1 MNKTTT
7 TTKIVLSA
15 SRRTD
20 IPAFYLTWFMN
31 RLDRGFFEVANPVNN
46 RVTRVPAGPDT
57 VDSIV
62 FWSKDFGR
70 FLAEAVGEELRKR
83 GYGLFF
89 NFTVN
94 SGSPLLEPRVPSLEN
109 RLDQLAALS
118 RRFGPQ
124 AINWRFDPL
133 CFYRKSGGSVENN
146 LADFAVIAR
155 SAHHAGIRRC
165 VTSFMD
171 HYPKIRRRLAAV
183 PGLAFVDPSPAE
195 KAAILLKLETRLR
208 PLQIDLSTCCE
219 KDILQRLPAETKIRP
234 SACIS
239 NTLLTDLYGGR
250 ISLKRDR
257 GQRRRQGCG
266 CQVSV
271 DVGSYRDQPCSHGC
285 LFCYANPCDSATVSR
300 TGKARSGRC
309 SAIPNG
315 YHRKNDP
322 TCASAH

>member
-1 MNKTTT
+1 MNTTAT

-20 IPAFYLTWFMN
+20 IPAFYLTWFISS
-31 RLDRGFFEVANPVNN
+31 LDRGYFDVANPFNK

-57 VDSIV
+57 VDTIV

-70 FLAEAVGEELRKR
+70 FLAEEIGEELRKR

-94 SGSPLLEPRVPSLEN
+94 SRSPLLEPKVPPLES
-109 RLDQLAALS
+109 RLDQLETLS

-124 AINWRFDPL
+124 SINWRFDPL
-133 CFYRKSGGSVENN
+133 CFYRNSGGSVENN
-146 LADFAVIAR
+146 LADFSVIAR
-155 SAHHAGIRRC
+155 SAHRAGVTRC
-165 VTSFMD
+165 ITSFMD
-171 HYPKIRRRLAAV
+171 HYPKIQRRLAAV
-183 PGLAFVDPSPAE
+183 PGFSFIDPSPVE

-208 PLQIDLSTCCE
+208 PLKIGLSTCCE
-219 KDILQRLPAETKIRP
+219 KNILQRLPAETTIRP

-239 NTLLTDLYGGR
+239 NTLLTELYGGR
-250 ISLKRDR
+250 ISLKRDT

-271 DVGSYRDQPCSHGC
+271 DVGSYGDQPCSHGC
-285 LFCYANPCDSATVSR
+285 LFCYANPRGGATLSTPGESRSLRYSAVP
-300 TGKARSGRC
+300 K
-309 SAIPNG
+309 
-315 YHRKNDP
+315 
-322 TCASAH
+322 

>member
-1 MNKTTT
+1 MNTTAT

-20 IPAFYLTWFMN
+20 IPAFYLTWFISS
-31 RLDRGFFEVANPVNN
+31 LDRGYFDVANPFNK

-57 VDSIV
+57 VDTIV

-70 FLAEAVGEELRKR
+70 FLAEEIGEELRKR

-94 SGSPLLEPRVPSLEN
+94 SRSPLLEPKVPPLES
-109 RLDQLAALS
+109 RLDQLETLS

-124 AINWRFDPL
+124 SINWRFDPL
-133 CFYRKSGGSVENN
+133 CFYRNSGGSVENN
-146 LADFAVIAR
+146 LADFSVIAR
-155 SAHHAGIRRC
+155 SAHRAGVTRC
-165 VTSFMD
+165 ITSFMD
-171 HYPKIRRRLAAV
+171 HYPKIQRRLAAV
-183 PGLAFVDPSPAE
+183 PGFSFIDPSPVE

-208 PLQIDLSTCCE
+208 PLKIGLSTCCE
-219 KDILQRLPAETKIRP
+219 KEILQRLPAETTIRP

-239 NTLLTDLYGGR
+239 NTLLTELYGGR
-250 ISLKRDR
+250 ISLKRDT

-271 DVGSYRDQPCSHGC
+271 DVGSYGDQPCSHGC
-285 LFCYANPCDSATVSR
+285 LFCYANPRGGATLSTPGESRSLRYSAVP
-300 TGKARSGRC
+300 K
-309 SAIPNG
+309 
-315 YHRKNDP
+315 
-322 TCASAH
+322 

>member
-1 MNKTTT
+1 MNKMAT

-31 RLDRGFFEVANPVNN
+31 SLDRGFFEVANPFNKSVAQ
-46 RVTRVPAGPDT
+46 VPAGPDT
-57 VDSIV
+57 VDTIV

-70 FLAEAVGEELRKR
+70 FLAEEIGEELRKR

-94 SGSPLLEPRVPSLEN
+94 SRSPLLEPRVPPLES
-109 RLDQLAALS
+109 RLGQLEALS

-124 AINWRFDPL
+124 SINWRFDPL
-133 CFYRKSGGSVENN
+133 CFYRKTGGSVENN
-146 LADFAVIAR
+146 LADFSVIAR
-155 SAHHAGIRRC
+155 SAHRAGVTRC
-165 VTSFMD
+165 ITSFMD
-171 HYPKIRRRLAAV
+171 HYPKIQRRLAAV
-183 PGLAFVDPSPAE
+183 PGFSFVDPSPVE

-219 KDILQRLPAETKIRP
+219 KTILQRLPAETKIRP

-239 NTLLTDLYGGR
+239 NTLLTELYGGR
-250 ISLKRDR
+250 ISLKRDT

-271 DVGSYRDQPCSHGC
+271 DIGSYRDQPCGHGC
-285 LFCYANPCDSATVSR
+285 LFCYANPRGSANLSSPGNPDPWVTLPS
-300 TGKARSGRC
+300 
-309 SAIPNG
+309 PNDTAE
-315 YHRKNDP
+315 RVI
-322 TCASAH
+322 

>member
-1 MNKTTT
+1 MNTTAT

-20 IPAFYLTWFMN
+20 IPAFYLTWFMSS
-31 RLDRGFFEVANPVNN
+31 LDRGFFDIANPLNK

-57 VDSIV
+57 VDTIV

-70 FLAEAVGEELRKR
+70 FLAEEIGEELRKR

-94 SGSPLLEPRVPSLEN
+94 SRSPLLEPKVPPLES
-109 RLDQLAALS
+109 RLDQLESLS

-124 AINWRFDPL
+124 SINWRFDPL

-146 LADFAVIAR
+146 LADFSVIAR
-155 SAHHAGIRRC
+155 SARRAGVTRC
-165 VTSFMD
+165 ITSFMD
-171 HYPKIRRRLAAV
+171 HYPKIQRRLAAV
-183 PGLAFVDPSPAE
+183 PGFSFIDPSPVE

-208 PLQIDLSTCCE
+208 PLKIGLSTCCE
-219 KDILQRLPAETKIRP
+219 KNILQRLPAETMIRP

-239 NTLLTDLYGGR
+239 NTLLTELYGGR
-250 ISLKRDR
+250 ISLKRDT

-271 DVGSYRDQPCSHGC
+271 DVGSYGDQPCSHGC
-285 LFCYANPCDSATVSR
+285 LFCYANPRGGATLSTPGESR
-300 TGKARSGRC
+300 SVRHSDVPK
-309 SAIPNG
+309 
-315 YHRKNDP
+315 
-322 TCASAH
+322 

>member
-1 MNKTTT
+1 MNTTAT

-20 IPAFYLTWFMN
+20 IPAFYLTWFMSS
-31 RLDRGFFEVANPVNN
+31 LDRGYFDVANPFNK

-57 VDSIV
+57 VDTIV

-70 FLAEAVGEELRKR
+70 FLAEEIGEELRKR

-94 SGSPLLEPRVPSLEN
+94 SRSPLLEPKVPPLEG
-109 RLDQLAALS
+109 RLDQLEALS

-124 AINWRFDPL
+124 SINWRFDPL
-133 CFYRKSGGSVENN
+133 CFYRNSGGSVENN
-146 LADFAVIAR
+146 LADFSVIAR
-155 SAHHAGIRRC
+155 SAYRAGVTRC
-165 VTSFMD
+165 ITSFMD
-171 HYPKIRRRLAAV
+171 HYPKIQRRLAAV
-183 PGLAFVDPSPAE
+183 PGFSFIDPSPVE

-208 PLQIDLSTCCE
+208 PLKIGLSTCCE
-219 KDILQRLPAETKIRP
+219 KEILQRLPAETKIRS

-239 NTLLTDLYGGR
+239 NTLLAELYGGR
-250 ISLKRDR
+250 ISLKRDT

-271 DVGSYRDQPCSHGC
+271 DVGSYGDQPCSHGC
-285 LFCYANPCDSATVSR
+285 LFCYANPRGGATLSTPGESRSLRYSAVP
-300 TGKARSGRC
+300 K
-309 SAIPNG
+309 
-315 YHRKNDP
+315 
-322 TCASAH
+322 

>member
-1 MNKTTT
+1 MNTTAT

-20 IPAFYLTWFMN
+20 IPAFYLTWFMSS
-31 RLDRGFFEVANPVNN
+31 LDRGFFDIANPFNK

-57 VDSIV
+57 VDTIV

-70 FLAEAVGEELRKR
+70 FLAEEIGEELRKR

-94 SGSPLLEPRVPSLEN
+94 SRSPLLEPKVPPLES
-109 RLDQLAALS
+109 RLDQLETLS

-124 AINWRFDPL
+124 SINWRFDPL
-133 CFYRKSGGSVENN
+133 CFYRNSGGSVENN
-146 LADFAVIAR
+146 LADFSVIAR
-155 SAHHAGIRRC
+155 SAHRAGVTRC
-165 VTSFMD
+165 ITSFMD
-171 HYPKIRRRLAAV
+171 HYPKIQRRLAAV
-183 PGLAFVDPSPAE
+183 PGFSFIDPSPVE

-208 PLQIDLSTCCE
+208 PLKIGLSTCCE
-219 KDILQRLPAETKIRP
+219 KEILQRLPAETTIRP

-239 NTLLTDLYGGR
+239 NTLLTELYGGR
-250 ISLKRDR
+250 ISLKRDT

-271 DVGSYRDQPCSHGC
+271 DVGSYGDQPCSHGC
-285 LFCYANPCDSATVSR
+285 LFCYANPRGGATLSTPGESRSLRYSAVP
-300 TGKARSGRC
+300 K
-309 SAIPNG
+309 
-315 YHRKNDP
+315 
-322 TCASAH
+322 